1 MIYAP
6 TAIAAAVASI
16 KPLRF
21 SWTTILVPLS
31 VSSQAPWCDERKLL
45 IWTDQSNFSLG
56 AVQPFLSSAGGD
68 CAGVR

>member
-31 VSSQAPWCDERKLL
+31 VSSQAPWCDER
-45 IWTDQSNFSLG
+45 NY
-56 AVQPFLSSAGGD
+56 
-68 CAGVR
+68 